1 MNAVTSGNL
10 IISSDLNISEIQE
23 FDMKIEKNC
32 HTAARITGSV
42 PDETGE
48 SPVFQKLEGS
58 SVTISAADE
67 KGNKANPPIFCG
79 FIRNVE
85 IWHEGNGYQVRID
98 AISPTELLDLE
109 EKSRSFQKID
119 MTYKE
124 LVRSVLSDTENADVI
139 FHIKDRKIGRPIYQY
154 RETDWEFLKRIAGQL
169 GTSLLPGSFS

>member
-10 IISSDLNISEIQE
+10 IISSDLNINEIQE

-42 PDETGE
+42 PDEIGE

-67 KGNKANPPIFCG
+67 KGNKSNQPIFCG
-79 FIRNVE
+79 FIKNVE
-85 IWHEGNGYQVRID
+85 IWQEGNGYQVRIE

-124 LVRSVLSDTENADVI
+124 LVRSVLSSFTCSRTVSGKLVHYGTGGSRRNAAVC
-139 FHIKDRKIGRPIYQY
+139 KSGTVSNIGM
-154 RETDWEFLKRIAGQL
+154 
-169 GTSLLPGSFS
+169 

>member
-32 HTAARITGSV
+32 HTAARITGCI

-48 SPVFQKLEGS
+48 SPVLQKLEGS

-67 KGNKANPPIFCG
+67 RGNKAVPPIFCG

-85 IWHEGNGYQVRID
+85 IWQEGNGYKARIE
-98 AISPTELLDLE
+98 AISPTELLDLK

-124 LVRSVLSDTENADVI
+124 HMRRYLNRSMVRMRTQGLSKHGLLRMQQENWCCSTE
-139 FHIKDRKIGRPIYQY
+139 KPIGN
-154 RETDWEFLKRIAGQL
+154 F
-169 GTSLLPGSFS
+169 